1 MCYCTNLSLRT
12 SKWSYDLTMSTIS
25 RRAFLEMAVA
35 LGATAAWGQ
44 PFTTQSKISWKERRD
59 LYPEGVASGDPDS
72 NSVLLWTRRPPHDG
86 SSVEKLTVEVA
97 EDESFEHV
105 VATAE
110 APISEASDWT
120 CRVLAGGLKPAR
132 VYWYRFSD
140 SKGYG
145 SRVGR
150 TITAPTDDD
159 TRPVRFVFV
168 SCQNAN
174 DGAQN
179 AYRRMI
185 FEDERAAEQDRLGFV
200 LHLGDFIYEIVW
212 YPEDRPQGMYD
223 RRIRDIVRYEHGEK
237 IRDFHIPTVVGDYR
251 AIYRSY
257 LHDPD
262 LQDARARWPFVCMW
276 DNHEF
281 SWLGWQSLQKFEGTT
296 RPAQTRKVAANQ
308 AFFEYQPARL
318 FKPSGPSLE
327 QFNPPHVDNAPVA
340 HFDEHG
346 LGQEPNN
353 LAAIGSLRGYRAL
366 RWGRNVELII
376 TDQRS
381 YRSEEPTD
389 RAETKAFSSDD
400 FPGLLPQEVIE
411 ILDAGKTYDG
421 GRPPAAIRYGAAE
434 IPNFRKDQ
442 PAQTILG
449 AEQKAWFLER
459 LRTSK
464 ATWKIWGDTV
474 ATLDM
479 RADPQNL
486 PLGLTKT
493 WPGAGYAGFDAGSG
507 AGDHSTAYV
516 ERGEI
521 YDFVR
526 ENGITGFA
534 TIAGDRH
541 SFWAGLAAKA
551 LPPKNFEPVGIAF
564 VTGSISA
571 PGMVEALEH
580 GFPKEHP
587 HPLRSLFV
595 GQGPADTRPQPT
607 MNLLLH
613 HGVKSCLEYA
623 KSGDIDKARALS
635 NPDLSP
641 HVSFVDMGG
650 HGYSVVHVTSEMF
663 EAEFVCIPRPIE
675 RSERADGGPLRYRTR
690 HRANLWRKGERPKL
704 ELQIVEGD
712 ARFSV

>member
-1 MCYCTNLSLRT
+1 MTSL
-12 SKWSYDLTMSTIS
+12 S
-25 RRAFLEMAVA
+25 RRSFLEMALA
-35 LGATAAWGQ
+35 LGASAAWGQ
-44 PFTTQSKISWKERRD
+44 PFATRSSVPWSEHREFF
-59 LYPEGVASGDPDS
+59 PEGVASGDPESD
-72 NSVLLWTRRPPHDG
+72 SVLLWTRRPPN
-86 SSVEKLTVEVA
+86 EKHAVAKLHLEVA
-97 EDESFEHV
+97 EDETFRRV

-110 APISEASDWT
+110 APISDASDWT
-120 CRVLAGGLKPAR
+120 CRVLVGGLKPAR

-140 SKGYG
+140 AEGNG
-145 SRVGR
+145 SRIGR

-159 TRPVRFVFV
+159 SRPVHFVFV

-185 FEDERAAEQDRLGFV
+185 FEDERAAEQDRVGFV
-200 LHLGDFIYEIVW
+200 LHLGDFIYELVW

-281 SWLGWQSLQKFEGTT
+281 SWLGWQGLQKFEGVT

-318 FKPSGPSLE
+318 FKPSGPSLNE
-327 QFNPPHVDNAPVA
+327 FDPPKVADVPVTRFDN
-340 HFDEHG
+340 HG

-353 LAAIGSLRGYRAL
+353 LSAIGSLRGYRAM

-389 RAETKAFSSDD
+389 RAEAQAFSSDA
-400 FPGLLPQEVIE
+400 FPGFIPQEVIE
-411 ILDAGKTYDG
+411 ILDAGSAYNG
-421 GRPPAAIRYGAAE
+421 GHPPATIRYGSKD
-434 IPNFRKDQ
+434 ISNFRSDQ
-442 PAQTILG
+442 PPQTILG

-459 LRTSK
+459 LRDSK

-474 ATLDM
+474 ATLEM

-486 PLGLTKT
+486 PTGLTTT
-493 WPGAGYAGFDAGSG
+493 WPGTGYAGFFASFG
-507 AGDHSTAYV
+507 AGDHSAAFV

-526 ENGITGFA
+526 DHGITGFA
-534 TIAGDRH
+534 TVAGDRH
-541 SFWAGLAAKA
+541 SFWAGLAAKT
-551 LPPKNFEPVGIAF
+551 LPPKAFEPVGIAF

-571 PGMVEALEH
+571 PGVIESFEH
-580 GFPKEHP
+580 GLPKN
-587 HPLRSLFV
+587 HPLRSLYI

-607 MNLLLH
+607 FNLLLH

-623 KSGDIDKARALS
+623 KSGDMTKARALS
-635 NPDLSP
+635 NRDLSP

-650 HGYSVVHVTSEMF
+650 HGYSVVHATSETF
-663 EAEFVCIPRPIE
+663 ETEFVCIPRPIE
-675 RSERADGGPLRYRTR
+675 RSDRPDGGPLLYRTK
-690 HRANLWRKGERPKL
+690 HRTKLWRKGETPNL
-704 ELQIVEGD
+704 ETQILEGD
-712 ARFSV
+712 PKFSV